1 MQAMQKLASQP
12 MRRAFRGVRGKASLE
27 GFGNHLFKGAVA
39 DRYLGK
45 QGLPSGTIEAGEWVR
60 DAGAADKVAQAVTDW
75 ATDHGATV
83 FCHWFQPLGSS
94 GVRHGNTGQVQLS
107 FFHFNEKGQA
117 VWDLKGKDL
126 LKGESDGSSYP
137 NGGLRD
143 THEAGAYLAIDPT
156 SPIFLRGDT
165 IYIPAAFATFHGHSI
180 DEKIPLLRASNA
192 LNREGKRLM
201 KNFGY
206 DVPGVEARIGL
217 EQEFFLVPRDAFH
230 RRPDLMMTGRTVMG
244 RDAPRGQE
252 MCDHY
257 YGAVSE
263 AHPALACLQDLQ
275 KRCYDLGIPLKTRHR
290 EVAPGQ
296 YEIAPLFGTVTTQSD
311 QNLVT
316 MQILEEV
323 AAMHGLA
330 ALTQE
335 KPFNNVNG
343 SGKHNNWSLWTT
355 DSEANF
361 FDPEQLTKKSGSP
374 DAFPAVM
381 AGILSAVDKH
391 GDLMRMAIA
400 SPGNDFRLGACE
412 APPCIISTYLGDSMT
427 KYLEAYKSGKDAAY
441 KPHNK
446 EFDLG
451 IDCMPPFVVPAEDRN
466 RTSPFP
472 YGGKRFEFRAVG
484 SSQNCSLVNTVLAC
498 MTAEAFSEISDAI
511 ESGKKPREVTSALLD
526 KHWKAI
532 FNGNNYDVGEQERL
546 TKEGVWRIDSAVDAI
561 CRYTDPKNIKLFESL
576 NVLTAA
582 ECAARQT
589 INLDHYVGS
598 VEMEVLCMIDM
609 INQHVIPSVK
619 RAGVGPQ
626 VSTLEVC
633 TKTLKAALQEVH
645 DSTDEKAKGALARI
659 LRLET
664 MEKVREVC
672 DAAESVVP
680 AGDWTLATYSE
691 LLFLDKT
698 E

>member
-1 MQAMQKLASQP
+1 
-12 MRRAFRGVRGKASLE
+12 
-27 GFGNHLFKGAVA
+27 
-39 DRYLGK
+39 
-45 QGLPSGTIEAGEWVR
+45 
-60 DAGAADKVAQAVTDW
+60 
-75 ATDHGATV
+75 
-83 FCHWFQPLGSS
+83 
-94 GVRHGNTGQVQLS
+94 
-107 FFHFNEKGQA
+107 
-117 VWDLKGKDL
+117 
-126 LKGESDGSSYP
+126 
-137 NGGLRD
+137 
-143 THEAGAYLAIDPT
+143 
-156 SPIFLRGDT
+156 
-165 IYIPAAFATFHGHSI
+165 
-180 DEKIPLLRASNA
+180 
-192 LNREGKRLM
+192 
-201 KNFGY
+201 
-206 DVPGVEARIGL
+206 
-217 EQEFFLVPRDAFH
+217 
-230 RRPDLMMTGRTVMG
+230 
-244 RDAPRGQE
+244 
-252 MCDHY
+252 
-257 YGAVSE
+257 
-263 AHPALACLQDLQ
+263 
-275 KRCYDLGIPLKTRHR
+275 
-290 EVAPGQ
+290 
-296 YEIAPLFGTVTTQSD
+296 
-311 QNLVT
+311 
-316 MQILEEV
+316 
-323 AAMHGLA
+323 
-330 ALTQE
+330 
-335 KPFNNVNG
+335 
-343 SGKHNNWSLWTT
+343 
-355 DSEANF
+355 
-361 FDPEQLTKKSGSP
+361 
-374 DAFPAVM
+374 
-381 AGILSAVDKH
+381 
-391 GDLMRMAIA
+391 
-400 SPGNDFRLGACE
+400 
-412 APPCIISTYLGDSMT
+412 MT

-466 RTSPFP
+466 RTSPSHM
-472 YGGKRFEFRAVG
+472 GKRFEFRAVG
-484 SSQNCSLVNTVLAC
+484 SSQNCSLVSTVLAC

-546 TKEGVWRIDSAVDAI
+546 TREGVWRIDSAVDAI